1 MFTPSELVFWVR
13 DNDFRRVYTNLTTNM
28 NINQLKTETKTT
40 NDLVQLSKIYWHD
53 LHTYFYTNKKANKE
67 RFVQMIKDS
76 RN

>member
-1 MFTPSELVFWVR
+1 
-13 DNDFRRVYTNLTTNM
+13 M

-53 LHTYFYTNKKANKE
+53 LHTYFYTNKKTNKE